1 MDSFFFY
8 LLFFIPNKTQG
19 SVGGFSIGTEPE
31 VVEHQKLSAAGYTY
45 SASAPPFVCT
55 AATVGLQKML
65 ENPNM
70 CQQVRQNATTLY
82 NGLHN
87 STTTTTFEILSDAI
101 SPLCIVRLKKN
112 VVESIA
118 NEIED
123 GQNQRENM
131 ERACIQSI
139 VHTMISEHGV
149 FVVASKYNLS
159 ALYTMTKK
167 NGNKNENENG
177 NENGKNAT
185 TLGPADPINSIRLVV
200 STLHTEAQIKKAAQC
215 LLEVSEQVCRD
226 MYGDDVV
233 SAAMSEGEKKKVVKK
248 NKKRTPVKKKSTSR
262 GSRSKST
269 GRK

>member
-1 MDSFFFY
+1 M
-8 LLFFIPNKTQG
+8 
-19 SVGGFSIGTEPE
+19 
-31 VVEHQKLSAAGYTY
+31 EHQKLSAAGYTY

-65 ENPNM
+65 QNPNM
-70 CQQVRQNATTLY
+70 CHQVRHNATTLH
-82 NGLHN
+82 NGLNH
-87 STTTTTFEILSDAI
+87 STTTFNILSDAI
-101 SPLCIVRLKKN
+101 SPLCILRLKKDL
-112 VVESIA
+112 VESIA

-167 NGNKNENENG
+167 NGNGNG
-177 NENGKNAT
+177 NGNNAT
-185 TLGPADPINSIRLVV
+185 IGPADAINSIRLVV

-233 SAAMSEGEKKKVVKK
+233 SAVMSGGERKKVVKN
-248 NKKRTPVKKKSTSR
+248 NKKRTPAKKNSTSR